1 MVLRP
6 QFQGLQQLM
15 LAVAVAVMLTTE
27 ALKVRVDQ
35 VAEAMVEA
43 HQLLVEQ
50 PTLVA
55 VGVEQ
60 VTAIQEAQAAL
71 A

>member
-1 MVLRP
+1 
-6 QFQGLQQLM
+6 
-15 LAVAVAVMLTTE
+15 MLTTE

-60 VTAIQEAQAAL
+60 VTAIPEAQVAL